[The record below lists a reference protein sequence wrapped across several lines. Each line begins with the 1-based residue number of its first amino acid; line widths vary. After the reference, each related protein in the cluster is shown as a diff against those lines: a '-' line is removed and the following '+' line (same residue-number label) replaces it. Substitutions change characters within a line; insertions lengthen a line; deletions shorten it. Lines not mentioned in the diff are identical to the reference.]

1 MKIFYKIILVIKIW
15 RIKMIWDKFDK
26 ISSNLKK
33 SISEEKKFK
42 KLFIVDEEDEILNKK
57 ILDKYKSNINKIK
70 IKKDKLKVKLNKKI
84 VKIDLFNPILFLKFE
99 EYKINPNNISF
110 LRLIVKDYLKQNNK

>member
-1 MKIFYKIILVIKIW
+1 
-15 RIKMIWDKFDK
+15 MIWDKFNK